1 MKHLHELSPEQK
13 THLLAELD
21 GFEQRTTAI
30 WVNKDESKKFWYFF
44 NQHGEMEFSSD
55 APKYLTSY
63 DAIIPLV
70 QKLGKNVACKAAE
83 CCIKHHGFQDY
94 IPSIVL
100 LQSPSQLCNAVLV
113 ATGKAIF
120 CEN

>member
-1 MKHLHELSPEQK
+1 M
-13 THLLAELD
+13 LAELD

-70 QKLGKNVACKAAE
+70 QKLCDTHTAFTVKFVRTICMMSGVPLDSYP
-83 CCIKHHGFQDY
+83 FMLSY
-94 IPSIVL
+94 T
-100 LQSPSQLCNAVLV
+100 PSQLCDAVLV
-113 ATGKAIF
+113 ATGKAIV
-120 CEN
+120 